1 MSDTKIDNRITA
13 LYCRLSQDD
22 GNVGDSMSITSQKA
36 ILEKTAR
43 EMGFHNTS
51 FYVDDGY
58 SGTNFNRPAF
68 KQMIADIEDGKIG
81 TVLSKDL
88 SRLGRNYIESGS
100 YIEIF
105 FPQHDVRYIAVND
118 GVDTINSSEMDI
130 TPFKNILN
138 EMYSRDIS
146 KKIKSGKLIRAQQG
160 KFMGVTAPFGLKKD
174 PADRNHLIIDEETAP
189 TVRFI
194 FSLALKGYGTNR
206 INRELYK
213 RKMPKPAYYKQEY
226 FGKWLTTPESAYE
239 WNEETVTR
247 ILRNPIYKGCMW
259 VNGTSKRS
267 LKQKGRGYIRMKD
280 RTVVQAEHE
289 AIIAPNDW
297 DTVQDILDRHTKVKP
312 SGSGYEN
319 IFRGLLFCPDC
330 GKSMLMHVDNRNPD
344 KPLNERAH
352 FDCRT
357 YRVLGKNGCSQ
368 HRIRASD
375 LMDAVLADIQ
385 VHAEKAIKD
394 KDKFIRSVM
403 RGMGTV
409 NRDKADVLAEK
420 MKKLQAEVAE
430 ADERYVKL
438 YDDLSSGIITEGKF
452 KLLSGKIED
461 RQAKANDEI
470 ERIGKQIEGARA
482 DADAVE
488 QFADQIAEATTIKEL
503 SSELLNRL
511 IEKIEVSEKE
521 CVDGEIVQTVRIY
534 YKFVGAFI

>member
-58 SGTNFNRPAF
+58 SGTNFNRPSF
-68 KQMIADIEDGKIG
+68 KRLISDIEDGLVG
-81 TVLSKDL
+81 TVITKDL

-174 PADRNHLIIDEETAP
+174 PADKNHLVIDEETAP
-189 TVRFI
+189 TVRLI
-194 FSLALKGYGTNR
+194 FDLALKGYGTNR

-213 RKMPKPAYYKQEY
+213 QKLPKPAAYKPEA
-226 FGKWLTTPESAYE
+226 FGKWLTTPQSAYE

-247 ILRNPIYKGCMW
+247 ILRNPIYKGYMW

-267 LKQKGRGYIRMKD
+267 LKQKGRGYIHIKD
-280 RTVVQAEHE
+280 RTIVEADHE
-289 AIIAPNDW
+289 AIIPASEW

-312 SGSGYEN
+312 CISGYDN
-319 IFRGLLFCPDC
+319 VFRGLLFCPDC
-330 GKSMLMHVDNRNPD
+330 GKSMLIHTDNRNSSKTIMD
-344 KPLNERAH
+344 RTYYT
-352 FDCRT
+352 CRT

-368 HRIRASD
+368 HRIGASD
-375 LMDAVLADIQ
+375 LMDAVLSDIQ
-385 VHAEKAIKD
+385 THAEKVIHD
-394 KDKFIRSVM
+394 KDKFIREVLK
-403 RGMGTV
+403 GMGTV
-409 NRDKADVLAEK
+409 NRDKVKSYAERIA
-420 MKKLQAEVAE
+420 KLKSEVAE

-438 YDDLSSGIITEGKF
+438 YDDLSDGIITESKF
-452 KLLSGKIED
+452 KLLSVKIEE
-461 RQAKANDEI
+461 RQEKANSEI
-470 ERIGKQIEGARA
+470 DRLEKQIEGANA
-482 DADAVE
+482 DAEAVE
-488 QFADQIAEATTIKEL
+488 LFSDQLAEATKIKEL

-511 IEKIEVSEKE
+511 IEKIEVSEKK
-521 CVDGEIVQTVRIY
+521 CVDGETTQTIRIY
-534 YKFVGAFI
+534 YKFVGALI